1 MGAVRLA
8 KIQFIS
14 GNKTLFELAL
24 SSDTADVQ
32 AAVAAGA
39 DLLKTYTYNKG
50 RAMGVKRTG
59 DTLGALTVKAPKRSK
74 DGWACYVTYTG
85 LNRKGNRNAE
95 VAFINEYGKRGQ
107 AARPF
112 NRLALESGED
122 AVIQR
127 MEETLIKDD

>member
-1 MGAVRLA
+1 MTGRNGGISGRFRSLGAVRLA

-50 RAMGVKRTG
+50 RSMGVYRTG

-74 DGWACYVTYTG
+74 DGWAC
-85 LNRKGNRNAE
+85 
-95 VAFINEYGKRGQ
+95 
-107 AARPF
+107 
-112 NRLALESGED
+112 
-122 AVIQR
+122 
-127 MEETLIKDD
+127 

>member
-1 MGAVRLA
+1 MA

-50 RAMGVKRTG
+50 RSMGVYRTG
-59 DTLGALTVKAPKRSK
+59 DTLGALTVKAPKK
-74 DGWACYVTYTG
+74 GADGWECYVTYTG
-85 LNRKGNRNAE
+85 RNRKGNRNAE
-95 VAFINEYGKRGQ
+95 VAFINEYGKRHQ
-107 AARPF
+107 PARAF
-112 NRLALESGED
+112 NRLAVETGEQ
-122 AVIQR
+122 AIVQR
-127 MEETLIKDD
+127 MGDVLLKDK

>member
-1 MGAVRLA
+1 MA

-50 RAMGVKRTG
+50 RSMGVYRTG

-95 VAFINEYGKRGQ
+95 VAFINEYGKRHQ
-107 AARPF
+107 PARAF
-112 NRLALESGED
+112 NRLAVETGEQ
-122 AVIQR
+122 AIVQR
-127 MEETLIKDD
+127 MGDVLLKDK

>member
-1 MGAVRLA
+1 LA

-50 RAMGVKRTG
+50 RSMGVYRTG
-59 DTLGALTVKAPKRSK
+59 DTLGALTVKAPKK
-74 DGWACYVTYTG
+74 GADGWECYVTYTG
-85 LNRKGNRNAE
+85 RNRKGNRNAE
-95 VAFINEYGKRGQ
+95 VAFINEYGKRHQ
-107 AARPF
+107 PARAF
-112 NRLALESGED
+112 NRLAVETGEQ
-122 AVIQR
+122 AIVQR
-127 MEETLIKDD
+127 MGDVLLKDK